1 MAKAHLLIHILG
13 FTCILGLTAACATA
27 MQTVSNGD
35 STGEQTSATDATP
48 TAPPTSSGEHD
59 CEPTAGSLD
68 ADATL
73 ADRAGRYH
81 LILVADSSKVTDSS
95 KVAVS
100 SKVADASSAA
110 TESNR
115 TTRRAVSGL
124 LTLHR
129 HARDVDSPDST
140 DTPDPSNSTV
150 PASDLSTPL
159 YGFTDVDP
167 ESVGAHRV
175 GDPGSRDPSAP
186 GVLVLERVE
195 YGRSIITLR
204 LGSHANRKDLV
215 RYDGEYTVL
224 SVSSIDE
231 DGFTGTWRSGG
242 GLGWST
248 TTGYFCARKLP

>member
-1 MAKAHLLIHILG
+1 MPKELLLIHILG

-27 MQTVSNGD
+27 MQTASNGD
-35 STGEQTSATDATP
+35 STGDQTSAPDATP
-48 TAPPTSSGEHD
+48 SSSSASSGEYA
-59 CEPTAGSLD
+59 CEPTAGSLE

-73 ADRAGRYH
+73 ADRTGRYY
-81 LILVADSSKVTDSS
+81 LILVADSSKVTD
-95 KVAVS
+95 S

-115 TTRRAVSGL
+115 TTRPAVSGL
-124 LTLHR
+124 LTLRR
-129 HARDVDSPDST
+129 HARDVDSTDSPDSS

-150 PASDLSTPL
+150 PASDPLTPL
-159 YGFTDVDP
+159 YGFTDIDP

-195 YGRSIITLR
+195 YGRPIITLR
-204 LGSHANRKDLV
+204 LGSDANRKDLV

>member
-1 MAKAHLLIHILG
+1 MAKGLLLIHILG
-13 FTCILGLTAACATA
+13 LTCILGLTSACSTA
-27 MQTVSNGD
+27 MQTASNGD
-35 STGEQTSATDATP
+35 STGEQTSAPDATP
-48 TAPPTSSGEHD
+48 SASSGEYT

-73 ADRAGRYH
+73 ADHAGRYH
-81 LILVADSSKVTDSS
+81 LVLVADSSKVADS
-95 KVAVS
+95 
-100 SKVADASSAA
+100 SSAA
-110 TESNR
+110 NESHR

-129 HARDVDSPDST
+129 QAWDADSADST
-140 DTPDPSNSTV
+140 DPSDLSDPSNSTV
-150 PASDLSTPL
+150 PASDPSTPL
-159 YGFTDVDP
+159 YGFTDIDP

-204 LGSHANRKDLV
+204 LGSDANRKDLV

-224 SVSSIDE
+224 SVSIIDE
-231 DGFTGTWRSGG
+231 DGFAGTWRSGG

-248 TTGYFCARKLP
+248 TTGYFCARNLP